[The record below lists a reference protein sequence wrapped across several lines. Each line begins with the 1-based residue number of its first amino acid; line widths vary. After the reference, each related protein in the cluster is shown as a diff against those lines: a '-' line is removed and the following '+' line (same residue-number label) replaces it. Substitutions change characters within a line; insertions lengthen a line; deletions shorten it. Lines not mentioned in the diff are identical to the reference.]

1 MLTTDKLVNVR
12 IASVAGGFHLATHGK
27 VVGYDRYILARV
39 GLRIGCHSRTPSR
52 KIPRQAKAIV
62 RSLLHSWGFGGI
74 GFFAISQCHHFFW

>member
-1 MLTTDKLVNVR
+1 MCKTSELGVGNLLTTDKLVNVR
-12 IASVAGGFHLATHGK
+12 ITSVAGGFHLATQGK

-62 RSLLHSWGFGGI
+62 RSLLPS
-74 GFFAISQCHHFFW
+74 